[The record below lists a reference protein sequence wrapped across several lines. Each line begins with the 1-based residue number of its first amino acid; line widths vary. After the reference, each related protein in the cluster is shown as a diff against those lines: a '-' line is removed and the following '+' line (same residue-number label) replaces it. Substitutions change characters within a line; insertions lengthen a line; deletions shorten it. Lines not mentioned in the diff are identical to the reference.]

1 MTEARPYNEVYA
13 VEISDH
19 ADIEHEAAID
29 DLLDRVERL
38 RDLRQTISA
47 SRGLIRQAQAEI
59 RRLEAVIGNAQ
70 AEFNELE
77 NAK

>member
-1 MTEARPYNEVYA
+1 METRPYGVVYA

-19 ADIEHEAAID
+19 ADMEHDSYID

-70 AEFNELE
+70 AEFDELE
-77 NAK
+77 GK